1 MATIQRVMSHTQK
14 KIQDIKKKKEEL
26 DRELEKQ
33 VFLSEIECIIRNK
46 PEYIKDIKELLN
58 IMDYVEED
66 ILKEVVELE
75 IVDNFED
82 ALESEDR
89 VDSPISIEI
98 NDGPI
103 NDEECDE
110 VIDDRVF
117 SSDGLTS
124 NQQLIDILR
133 GKSYSVNS
141 CKGKINP
148 YHSIK
153 KKGCKNKLFIE
164 NHITKDINEYIIT
177 TYKDTNSS
185 NHVQNWDMFCN
196 RNNSVRRKY
205 EFKGKNISE
214 VISMIRDILS

>member
-117 SSDGLTS
+117 SNDGLTS
-124 NQQLIDILR
+124 NKEIINILR
-133 GKSYSVNS
+133 EKEFIVKESN
-141 CKGKINP
+141 GKIRN
-148 YHSIK
+148 HSIK
-153 KKGCKNKLFIE
+153 KKGCKKKLCIE
-164 NHITKDINEYIIT
+164 NHITKNINEYIIT
-177 TYKDTNSS
+177 TNNETNNSS
-185 NHVQNWDMFCN
+185 HVLTWNKFCN
-196 RNNSVRRKY
+196 KSNSDRRKY
-205 EFKGKNISE
+205 EFKGKNIVE
-214 VISMIRDILS
+214 VITMIDNILS